1 MAGIEGLTLGRYEL
15 RRRIAQG
22 GMAEVYLAY
31 DRRVRRQVAIKVLY
45 GRDEAFIRRFE
56 REALAVGALTH
67 HNILPLYDFGEQ
79 SPWYY
84 LVMPYVQGGTL
95 RDYLAQR
102 RVLTLDEA
110 ASIIDQ
116 IASALHY
123 AHGQGVVHRDV
134 KPSNILLRPDGYA
147 YLVDFGLAKALTGAI
162 SLTNEGAM
170 IGTPEYMAP
179 EQSNGESDH
188 RSDIY
193 SLGVILYQML
203 TGRVPFTAESPV
215 AISLKHIQ
223 HAPPPPGTLNR
234 AIPASIEAVILKA
247 LEKDPQARYQ
257 QAQEFSHAYWQALQ
271 QEFATTRQHTAA
283 HSTPAQSS
291 PTPCHPERSE
301 GSAPAAHSTPAQSSS
316 TPCHPERSEGSA
328 AAHSSPALLS
338 APPHQFCEERL
349 QPSPASSP
357 SPSPQNTPASTAI
370 TLVLEETRQARASL
384 VQPLVRLYEREGQ
397 PLEATQHTQLSQPSQ
412 HAQDEQ
418 HVLPTQQKL
427 RSQQHPPLV
436 PLRLPSREQ
445 ASALAFVP
453 LSTSLPPAPYSQ
465 HTTRRNRLLLRTLL
479 AFTCLVLLIVALP
492 LGLLAWQA
500 GHPFGHTLSQ
510 QGQTPGS
517 TTQVAQALLTATAA
531 AQATRQAAL
540 AAQAR
545 VQATAGITSSL
556 GAGTV
561 LYADDLTSPGGG
573 WIDDGSQ
580 CYFSPQGYH
589 VSTYSAQYYA
599 WCYSSQR
606 AYTNVIITAQAQL
619 LRGDI
624 YGIVFRLNPAA
635 RTFYVLEIDSAGS
648 YRFVRATG
656 SNPLT
661 WLTLIDWT
669 PSGAIQP
676 GYRNTNTFLIV
687 ASGPQFRFYLNR
699 QLIVTTFTDSAYTSG
714 LIGFLVGG
722 DSSGG
727 TQAVFSNMWVF
738 QK

>member
-67 HNILPLYDFGEQ
+67 NNILPLYDFGEQ

-84 LVMPYVQGGTL
+84 LVMPYVPGGTL

-102 RVLTLDEA
+102 HVLSLDEA
-110 ASIIDQ
+110 ASIIAQ
-116 IASALHY
+116 IASALQY
-123 AHGQGVVHRDV
+123 AHDQGVVHRDV

-147 YLVDFGLAKALTGAI
+147 YLVDFGLAKAFSGAI

-179 EQSNGESDH
+179 EQSNGESDY

-223 HAPPPPGTLNR
+223 HAPPPPGSLNKT
-234 AIPASIEAVILKA
+234 IPASIEAVIMKA
-247 LEKDPQARYQ
+247 LEKAPQARYQ
-257 QAQEFSHAYWQALQ
+257 QAREFSHAFWQASQ
-271 QEFATTRQHTAA
+271 QEYSTTRQDTTA
-283 HSTPAQSS
+283 HSSPTQLS

-301 GSAPAAHSTPAQSSS
+301 GSPASS
-316 TPCHPERSEGSA
+316 
-328 AAHSSPALLS
+328 
-338 APPHQFCEERL
+338 
-349 QPSPASSP
+349 SSP
-357 SPSPQNTPASTAI
+357 SPHDMPTSAAT
-370 TLVLEETRQARASL
+370 TLVLEETRQARVSQQ
-384 VQPLVRLYEREGQ
+384 QPSD
-397 PLEATQHTQLSQPSQ
+397 TQHQQPEPPQQSQ
-412 HAQDEQ
+412 HTPQAQPD
-418 HVLPTQQKL
+418 QQKL

-436 PLRLPSREQ
+436 PLRLSEREQ
-445 ASALAFVP
+445 EALSFMP
-453 LSTSLPPAPYSQ
+453 LATSLPLSRGSRQ
-465 HTTRRNRLLLRTLL
+465 ITRRKRLLLRTLL
-479 AFTCLVLLIVALP
+479 AFICLLALIVALP
-492 LGLLAWQA
+492 LGLLAWQT
-500 GHPFGHTLSQ
+500 GHPSRHAPSQ
-510 QGQTPGS
+510 QAQTTGT
-517 TTQVAQALLTATAA
+517 TTQPAQASLIATAA
-531 AQATRQAAL
+531 AQATEQARL

-545 VQATAGITSSL
+545 VQATAGITNSL

-561 LYADDLTSPGGG
+561 LYDDDLTTPGGG

-599 WCYSSQR
+599 WCYSSQQ
-606 AYTNVIITAQAQL
+606 AYTNVVITAQAQL
-619 LRGDI
+619 LRGNI
-624 YGIVFRLNPAA
+624 YGIIFRLDPSS
-635 RTFYVLEIDSAGS
+635 RTFYILELNSAGA

-669 PSGAIQP
+669 PSSAIQP
-676 GYRNTNTFLIV
+676 GFGSTNTFLIV
-687 ASGPQFRFYLNR
+687 ANGPQFRFYLNR

-722 DSSGG
+722 DSAGG
-727 TQAVFSNMWVF
+727 TEAVFSNVWVF